1 MRRDD
6 VLRILAEHREP
17 LEALGATNVAIF
29 GSVARDEAR
38 PDSDVDIL
46 IDLNRPMGLL
56 ALARIHNYFEDILGN
71 PVDVV
76 QRKNLKQRIRQRILD
91 EAIVA
96 A

>member
-1 MRRDD
+1 MRRDE
-6 VLRILAEHREP
+6 VLRILAEHRES
-17 LEALGATNVAIF
+17 LGALGASNIAIF

-56 ALARIHNYFEDILGN
+56 ALAHIHNYLEDILGN
-71 PVDVV
+71 PVDLVL
-76 QRKNLKQRIRQRILD
+76 RKNLKQRIRQRILD

-96 A
+96 T

>member
-38 PDSDVDIL
+38 
-46 IDLNRPMGLL
+46 RT
-56 ALARIHNYFEDILGN
+56 EC
-71 PVDVV
+71 
-76 QRKNLKQRIRQRILD
+76 
-91 EAIVA
+91 
-96 A
+96 